1 MENDEFNKELELIRE
16 LRQSIKEETAESI
29 RENRESAREDRE
41 SMRKLRESQEKTDE
55 QIKEDR
61 ESMRKLRESQK
72 ETSKEIDRIGIYIK
86 NFNKKFE
93 GMISTLSKGT
103 EEFFFS
109 SLKEKLTLGN
119 IKFDDAIKNVREGQ
133 NSIEY
138 DILLLNG
145 EYVAIIEV
153 KMSANPLEVKE
164 LKEQK
169 IEAFRQM
176 YPKYKNHKLLFGV
189 ASLTTNQRLES
200 ELRKH
205 NGFLLTQKGD
215 HLELINGEVIANV

>member
-1 MENDEFNKELELIRE
+1 MESEQRMYDKFDKEL
-16 LRQSIKEETAESI
+16 ESI
-29 RENRESAREDRE
+29 RELKES
-41 SMRKLRESQEKTDE
+41 
-55 QIKEDR
+55 IKE
-61 ESMRKLRESQK
+61 LRESQK
-72 ETSKEIDRIGIYIK
+72 RTDEQITKTSEELKQTGVYIK

-109 SLKEKLTLGN
+109 SLKEKLILGN

-153 KMSANPLEVKE
+153 KMSANPLEIRE

-215 HLELINGEVIANV
+215 HLELINGEVITNI

>member
-1 MENDEFNKELELIRE
+1 MEDKKAMDDEFNKELELIRE
-16 LRQSIKEETAESI
+16 LRKSIKELS
-29 RENRESAREDRE
+29 
-41 SMRKLRESQEKTDE
+41 ESQEKTDE

-61 ESMRKLRESQK
+61 ESMRELREFQK
-72 ETSKEIDRIGIYIK
+72 KTDIYVK

-93 GMISTLSKGT
+93 GMISTISKGT